1 MNKLLNR
8 NLNQIIDL
16 AINRV
21 THWVMNAWRI
31 NGLWRI
37 ARRFGGLA
45 LGVAIALTFC
55 FTLIPHPAPAQ
66 TVPAPPREIR
76 GVWLTNVDSN
86 VLFQSNQLTA
96 AVQELARLN
105 FNTLYPVVWNWGYT
119 TYPSTVMQSAIGN
132 AVDPRPDRLTGRD
145 MLAEMVQQAHQNKL
159 AVLPW
164 FEFGFM
170 APEDSALALRHPDW
184 LTQKQDGNQYWI
196 EGRWPRVWL
205 NPFKPEVQQ
214 FIQDLVMEI
223 VTKYDVDGIQF
234 DDHFGLPYEFGYDD
248 FTVALY
254 RQETGKTP
262 PQDPKDPAW
271 IRWRADKITAFTQR
285 LFRAVK
291 AKKPKVIFALSPNN
305 YEFSLNHSLQD
316 WRTWE
321 QTGYIEEL
329 VLQVYR
335 DSPKS
340 FLAEL
345 NRPEVLAARR
355 HIPVGVGVLTGL
367 KQRAVSSQQVQ
378 EQVQL
383 VRGQKMG
390 VSFFFYE
397 TLWNLT
403 QEPIAIRKATF
414 QRLFPTPVPRLQVG
428 DRLPAS

>member
-1 MNKLLNR
+1 MKLLR
-8 NLNQIIDL
+8 LSLIRLLQKWSSFLVSGL
-16 AINRV
+16 AI
-21 THWVMNAWRI
+21 AI
-31 NGLWRI
+31 CLW
-37 ARRFGGLA
+37 L
-45 LGVAIALTFC
+45 
-55 FTLIPHPAPAQ
+55 TLIPKPIAANSPAS
-66 TVPAPPREIR
+66 EIR
-76 GVWLTNVDSN
+76 GVWITNIDSN
-86 VLFQSNQLTA
+86 VLFKANQLTN

-119 TYPSTVMQSAIGN
+119 TYPSTVMQSVMGN
-132 AVDPRPDRLTGRD
+132 AVDPRPDSLTGRD
-145 MLAEMVQQAHQNKL
+145 MLAELVQQAHQNKL

-170 APEDSALALRHPDW
+170 TPEDSALAIRHPDW
-184 LTQKQDGNQYWI
+184 LTQKQASNSTTQPDHCPCDDGSAQTWM
-196 EGRWPRVWL
+196 EGRWSRVWL

-214 FIQDLVMEI
+214 FIQDLVLEI

-248 FTVALY
+248 FTVQLY

-262 PQDPKDPAW
+262 PTNPQDPTW
-271 IRWRADKITAFTQR
+271 IRWRANKITAFTQR

-291 AKKPKVIFALSPNN
+291 TQKPNVIFALSPNN

-316 WRTWE
+316 WWAWE
-321 QTGYIEEL
+321 RAGYIEEL

-335 DSPKS
+335 DSPQS

-367 KQRAVSSQQVQ
+367 RQRAVSSQQVQ

-383 VRGQKMG
+383 VRRQQMG

-403 QEPIAIRKATF
+403 QEPIAVRKAAF
-414 QRLFPTPVPRLQVG
+414 QKLFPTPVARPKVG
-428 DRLPAS
+428 

>member
-1 MNKLLNR
+1 ML
-8 NLNQIIDL
+8 
-16 AINRV
+16 V
-21 THWVMNAWRI
+21 V
-31 NGLWRI
+31 G
-37 ARRFGGLA
+37 F
-45 LGVAIALTFC
+45 AIALLLC
-55 FTLIPHPAPAQ
+55 MILAARPAVSQSSSPGK
-66 TVPAPPREIR
+66 EIR
-76 GVWLTNVDSN
+76 GVWITNVDSD
-86 VLFQSNQLTA
+86 VLFKANKLAS

-119 TYPSTVMQSAIGN
+119 TYPSAVMQAAMGN
-132 AVDPRPDRLTGRD
+132 AVDPRPDSLAGRD
-145 MLAEMVQQAHQNKL
+145 ILAELVPQAHQNKL

-170 APEDSALALRHPDW
+170 TPEDSALALRHPDW
-184 LTQKQDGNQYWI
+184 LTQKRDGTQYWI
-196 EGRWPRVWL
+196 EGRWSRVWL

-214 FIQDLVMEI
+214 FIQDLVLEI

-248 FTVALY
+248 FTTQLY
-254 RQETGKTP
+254 QQETGKVP
-262 PQDPKDPAW
+262 PADPKNPVW
-271 IRWRADKITAFTQR
+271 IRWRANKITAFTQR

-316 WRTWE
+316 WRAWD
-321 QTGYIEEL
+321 QAGYIEEL

-335 DSPKS
+335 DSPQS

-345 NRPEVLAARR
+345 NRPEVLAARK

-367 KQRAVSSQQVQ
+367 LQRAVSSQQVQ
-378 EQVQL
+378 DQVQV
-383 VRGQKMG
+383 VRRQQMG

-403 QEPIAIRKATF
+403 AESVANRKAAF
-414 QRLFPTPVPRLQVG
+414 QKLFPTPVARPTVG
-428 DRLPAS
+428 SSA